1 MLNEIF
7 YEMFKQMPR
16 QGPGKAEYTKK
27 ALSFCVIPDSPQ
39 ILDIGCGT
47 GAQTLSLAENTDGL
61 IMAVDNYG
69 PFLEQLKKKVKKSG
83 FFEKIQIIQCDMNQL
98 SIKQKFDLI
107 WCEGAIFVIGFD
119 KGLREFKKLLKPGGF
134 MAVTEVAWTKEN
146 PPQEAVAYWEKEYP
160 AITDV
165 SSNINIIRSAGYEL
179 VRHFIMPRDAWD
191 EFYAALKSITIR
203 MQEKYKK
210 NKEAEK
216 IIDYAVKEIEAYEK
230 FSEFYGYVFF
240 IMKNKK

>member
-16 QGPGKAEYTKK
+16 QGPGKSGYTKK
-27 ALSFCVIPDSPQ
+27 ALSFCTIPDSPQ

-47 GAQTLSLAENTDGL
+47 GAQTLSLAENTDGR
-61 IMAVDNYG
+61 ITAVDNYG
-69 PFLEQLKKKVKKSG
+69 PFLEELRKKAKKSG
-83 FFEKIQIIQCDMNQL
+83 LYEKIQIIQSDMNQL
-98 SIKQKFDLI
+98 ALQQKFDLI

-119 KGLREFKKLLKPGGF
+119 KGLREFKELLKPGGF
-134 MAVTEVAWTKEN
+134 MALTEVVWTKEN
-146 PPQEAVAYWEKEYP
+146 PPPGAVAYWEKEYP

-165 SSNINIIRSAGYEL
+165 PGNINIIRSAGYDL
-179 VRHFIMPRDAWD
+179 VHHFIMPQDAWD
-191 EFYAALKSITIR
+191 EFYSALEGITIQ
-203 MQEKYKK
+203 MQKKYKN

-230 FSEFYGYVFF
+230 FSEFYSYAFF
-240 IMKNKK
+240 VMRN